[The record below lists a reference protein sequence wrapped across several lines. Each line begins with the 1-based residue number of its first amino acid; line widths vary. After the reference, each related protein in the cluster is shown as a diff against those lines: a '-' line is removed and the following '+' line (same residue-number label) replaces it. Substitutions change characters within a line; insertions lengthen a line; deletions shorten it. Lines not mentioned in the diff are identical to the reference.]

1 VTTRGNAAAL
11 ARIEDLRRQIDAL
24 DTQLVQLLNRR
35 AACALA
41 IGEVKE
47 SIGLELYQ
55 PDRERQVLEHVR
67 GVNAG
72 PLDGEAVARLFER
85 IIDEARRLER
95 QAQAAG
101 RATHGAAGEE

>member
-1 VTTRGNAAAL
+1 MASKGRDDAL
-11 ARIEDLRRQIDAL
+11 ARIDGLRQQIDAL
-24 DTQLVQLLNRR
+24 DEALVDLLNRR

-47 SIGLELYQ
+47 AIGLELYQ

-67 GVNAG
+67 SVNGG
-72 PLDGEAVARLFER
+72 PLDGEAIARLFER

-95 QAQAAG
+95 LAQAAG
-101 RATHGAAGEE
+101 RGMHRTAGEE

>member
-1 VTTRGNAAAL
+1 VASKGGDDAL
-11 ARIEDLRRQIDAL
+11 ARIDGLRQQIDAL
-24 DTQLVQLLNRR
+24 DEALVDLLNRR

-47 SIGLELYQ
+47 AIGLELYQ

-67 GVNAG
+67 SVNPG
-72 PLDGEAVARLFER
+72 PLDGEAIARLFER

-95 QAQAAG
+95 QAQETG
-101 RATHGAAGEE
+101 RGTRRAAGEE

>member
-1 VTTRGNAAAL
+1 MASKGRADAL
-11 ARIEDLRRQIDAL
+11 ARIDDLRQQIDDLDEAL
-24 DTQLVQLLNRR
+24 VALLNRR

-41 IGEVKE
+41 IGAVKE

-67 GVNAG
+67 IVNPG
-72 PLDGEAVARLFER
+72 PLDGEAIGRLFER

-95 QAQAAG
+95 LAQSAG
-101 RATHGAAGEE
+101 GVTHRTAREE